1 MLYRFDPLYWIISL
15 PALILALGAQAW
27 VRSSYNK
34 YLQVRNA
41 AGITGRE
48 AAQRLMRAAGL
59 NLRVEQVRGQ
69 LSDHYDPRNE
79 VLRLSEGVANR
90 ASVAS
95 VAIVAHE
102 LGHALQ
108 DANAYLPLRL
118 RSGLVPVVNFT
129 SWLGPILFMVGLWLN
144 LFELAVVGIVA
155 FSGAALFAL
164 VTLPVEINASRRAMR
179 LLDQSGILRSD
190 QERKGA
196 RRILSA
202 AALTYIAALAQ
213 SLSTLLY
220 YVLLLNNR
228 GSRRRR

>member
-1 MLYRFDPLYWIISL
+1 MLYRFDPMYWIISL
-15 PALILALGAQAW
+15 PALILALVAQAW

-108 DANAYLPLRL
+108 DASAYLPLRV

-144 LFELAVVGIVA
+144 VFELAVVGIVA
-155 FSGAALFAL
+155 FSGAAIFAL

-179 LLDQSGILRSD
+179 LLDQSGMLRSD
-190 QERKGA
+190 QERRGA

-220 YVLLLNNR
+220 YVMLLNGR
-228 GSRRRR
+228 SSRRRR

>member
-1 MLYRFDPLYWIISL
+1 MLYRFDPMYWIISL
-15 PALILALGAQAW
+15 PALILALVAQAW

-34 YLQVRNA
+34 YLQVRNS
-41 AGITGRE
+41 AGITGGE
-48 AAQRLMRAAGL
+48 AAQRLMRSAGL
-59 NLRVEQVRGQ
+59 NLRVEQARGE
-69 LSDHYDPRNE
+69 LSDHYDPRND

-102 LGHALQ
+102 MGHALQ

-144 LFELAVVGIVA
+144 FFELAVVGVIA
-155 FSGAALFAL
+155 FSGAAIFAL
-164 VTLPVEINASRRAMR
+164 VTLPVEINASRRAMQ

-220 YVLLLNNR
+220 YVMLLNGR
-228 GSRRRR
+228 SSRRRR